1 VPTAHEQRQP
11 ASTTLVPLFTLFA
24 LKALLLKALLDWEAT
39 NSNNVKGGTFLA
51 EARGAKKLRIQ

>member
-24 LKALLLKALLDWEAT
+24 LKALLDWEAT